1 MLCNR
6 KDACF
11 LCMPNYHLSVV
22 KLSQPT
28 PGQLK
33 CSVMTTVK
41 EEIVPS
47 SALGLEK
54 GDQLYCPRLDQ
65 SEITEARS
73 RSPRMYL
80 LCRSLTVYLLF
91 FVCWPLKDRASCML
105 VVGYPC
111 MHDGKAAS
119 PAILSTQ
126 SPHSCWNDINATFVM
141 DSCYN
146 TKNIVFK

>member
-6 KDACF
+6 KEACF
-11 LCMPNYHLSVV
+11 L

-28 PGQLK
+28 PSRLK

-41 EEIVPS
+41 EKIVP
-47 SALGLEK
+47 APGFGLEK
-54 GDQLYCPRLDQ
+54 GEQV
-65 SEITEARS
+65 RS
-73 RSPRMYL
+73 RRSKRNYRGPIEKSKDL
-80 LCRSLTVYLLF
+80 FTLSFNSLTVYLLF
-91 FVCWPLKDRASCML
+91 FVCWPLKDGASYMF
-105 VVGYPC
+105 VVGYHC

-126 SPHSCWNDINATFVM
+126 SPHLWWNDIIATFAM

-146 TKNIVFK
+146 AKNNVFKQLFF